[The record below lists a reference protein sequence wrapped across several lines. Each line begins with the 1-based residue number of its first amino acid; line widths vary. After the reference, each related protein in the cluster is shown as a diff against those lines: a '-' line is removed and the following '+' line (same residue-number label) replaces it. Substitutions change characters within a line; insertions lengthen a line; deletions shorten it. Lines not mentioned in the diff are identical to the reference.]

1 MQPNNKEK
9 TMNAKLRAA
18 GLLRK
23 SVIAVAAAFACS
35 GAQAQTTVYD
45 FGTQLTGSLQPASSF
60 ATLAVSTVDSMV
72 YSFNLQLT
80 SNFGSLFNNA
90 NAFVGR
96 VLFNTGGVNPIA
108 TSVSLAPGTWGVSTI
123 IYNSESAQP
132 GSFSFDFSESLGGGV
147 GDRLTSGE
155 RVSWMTSFAQPT
167 GFVAPQFA
175 LHVQGIGSNDDSG
188 WYVPTSP
195 IPEPETYA
203 LLLAGLGLLG
213 FHARRRK
220 QKEVAAA

>member
-1 MQPNNKEK
+1 M
-9 TMNAKLRAA
+9 
-18 GLLRK
+18 
-23 SVIAVAAAFACS
+23 I
-35 GAQAQTTVYD
+35 
-45 FGTQLTGSLQPASSF
+45 
-60 ATLAVSTVDSMV
+60 

-96 VLFNTGGVNPIA
+96 VLFNTAGADPLAN
-108 TSVSLAPGTWGVSTI
+108 SVALAPGTWGVSTI
-123 IYNSESAQP
+123 TYNNSESAQP
-132 GSFSFDFSESLGGGV
+132 GSISFDFSESLGGGA
-147 GDRLTSGE
+147 GNRLTSGE

-175 LHVQGIGSNDDSG
+175 LHVQGIGANDDSG

-220 QKEVAAA
+220 QKEAVAA